1 MLVQRSIELTGKSTP
16 RVHDRNL
23 VAAGYR
29 TSSGRGRSAPTITA
43 LDLAYHLTA
52 VLGSEHLTDS
62 VKTVERYRET
72 HPVGTEGSK
81 RPFKGCGI
89 PLLEALPPEHDFIVG
104 LEALFLAGAAG
115 QLAEA
120 AQLKAIAT
128 PRRGDGP
135 AITVATLWPGTLGE
149 IRLAGLASGE
159 TFAVRYGLHTPW
171 DAGKKPTSREIDAWE
186 KRLRQQRCATDI
198 ETLRR
203 VSERTIL
210 GLAELLESTEES

>member
-1 MLVQRSIELTGKSTP
+1 MAATPGMMVQRSIELTGKSTP

-62 VKTVERYRET
+62 VKTIERYRET
-72 HPVGTEGSK
+72 RPVGTEGSK

-89 PLLEALPPEHDFIVG
+89 PLLEALPPEHDFIAG
-104 LEALFLAGAAG
+104 LEALFQAAAAG
-115 QLAEA
+115 QVA
-120 AQLKAIAT
+120 ASS
-128 PRRGDGP
+128 
-135 AITVATLWPGTLGE
+135 ITVATLWPGTLGE
-149 IRLAGLASGE
+149 LRLAGLASGE
-159 TFAVRYGLHTPW
+159 TYAVRYGLPTPW
-171 DAGKKPTSREIDAWE
+171 DAGKKPSPREIDAWE
-186 KRLRQQRCATDI
+186 KRLRRQRGSTDI

-210 GLAELLESTEES
+210 GLAELLEPDEVRE